1 MATSVAGATQRASL
15 TAVTWVDRALAVG
28 AVIILGMAAVGFLR
42 GSDDWDRL
50 PLSLFAHLAT
60 IGVALALTPVM
71 LLRRRGDRLHRRLGY
86 VWAAAMLVTALVSFN
101 LRFINDGSFSPI
113 HILSLFTAI
122 QVPLLVW
129 RARQHQVAQHRQAV
143 RLMVLGALLIAGGF
157 TFPFNRMLGGWL
169 FAPMG

>member
-1 MATSVAGATQRASL
+1 MTASVAGAAPRASG
-15 TAVTWVDRALAVG
+15 TEVTWIDRALAVG
-28 AVIILGMAAVGFLR
+28 AVVILIMATVGFLR
-42 GSDDWDRL
+42 GSNDWGRL

-71 LLRRRGDRLHRRLGY
+71 LLRRRGDRLHRGLGY
-86 VWAAAMLVTALVSFN
+86 VWAAAMLVTALVSFD
-101 LRFINDGSFSPI
+101 LRFINDGGFSPI
-113 HILSLFTAI
+113 HILSVFTAI

-129 RARQHQVAQHRQAV
+129 RARRHQVAQHRQAV

-169 FAPMG
+169 FAPIG